1 MKTLTINCLFFLLL
15 LFSVQGIVRAQ
26 CPASKYGLNPVW
38 PVNWDQTD
46 KQNWYLDMSVHGQG
60 FQSDGRT
67 WRQLNEMVDSNE
79 IMAFRD
85 EVIWAKTNGG
95 IQKYLFQFR
104 NPASVSNQM
113 PPVWCGNPLTD
124 TNTTEAM
131 YRFIVSFLDTMNS
144 VLDYF
149 ILGSETD
156 IYFKARPAERDS
168 FFVLATKV
176 SDYIGFH
183 YPSIKFGVGVS
194 MFCPLNS
201 DNHYWNLVLSMG
213 DILSVSWWPHN
224 SNYFPDTT
232 LINSSGAFIDTL
244 LLKSGTKPVVISDCG
259 VTSAEQPER
268 SSVQSDFVR
277 STFLYTMNEPQI
289 EAVGY
294 YYLADFDTTQIY
306 WQQNFNLTYSTEF
319 YESIKSRGLLDSLG
333 NPKPA
338 YDMYLAMLDTVCAQ
352 TAIVDNSSDRI
363 EIWPNPTAGRI
374 YFRQNEPGRFS
385 ICDMTGRI
393 LKTGL
398 LNGADLQEIS
408 VSDMPDGT
416 YFLIVVSA
424 SQIHEN
430 HLFIK
435 NGCL

>member
-1 MKTLTINCLFFLLL
+1 MKNLTIRCLLL
-15 LFSVQGIVRAQ
+15 LLLVFSAQEYLRAQ

-46 KQNWYLDMSVHGQG
+46 RQNWYIDMSVHGQG

-95 IQKYLFQFR
+95 IQKYLFQFK

-168 FFVLATKV
+168 FFVLANRV
-176 SDYIGFH
+176 SDYIDLHF
-183 YPSIKFGVGVS
+183 PQIMFGVGVS
-194 MFCPLNS
+194 MNCPLHS
-201 DNHYWNLVLSMG
+201 DTLYWSLVSQTG
-213 DILSVSWWPHN
+213 DVNSVSWWPLDG
-224 SNYFPDTT
+224 YYCADTVE
-232 LINSSGAFIDTL
+232 INSSAAFIDTL

-259 VTSAEQPER
+259 VTSAGQTGR
-268 SSVQSDFVR
+268 SSVQSEFVR
-277 STFLYTMNEPQI
+277 NTFLYTMNEPQI

-352 TAIVDNSSDRI
+352 TAIVENRSDGI
-363 EIWPNPTAGRI
+363 EIWPNPTDDRI
-374 YFRQNEPGRFS
+374 YFRQNECGCFS

-398 LNGADLQEIS
+398 LSGVDVQEVS
-408 VSDMPDGT
+408 VSDLPNGT
-416 YFLIVVSA
+416 YFLIVVSG
-424 SQIHEN
+424 SQKLES

-435 NGCL
+435 NGRL